1 MLKTLGAVCFWG
13 FYLLFIE
20 CLTDHYYKWGNFINM
35 IKILSTPLNFIG
47 DLWFLFTFEDKL
59 KINPMKKVEAII
71 RKSKFS
77 SVKKALHEVGINFF
91 SYWDVTGLGNEKEG
105 HVYRGVSYSTSDIQ
119 RRYLSIVVNDDYEE
133 VTINAILTAG
143 STGDVGDGKIFV
155 SQIDEVYR
163 IRTGEKGG
171 NTLK

>member
-1 MLKTLGAVCFWG
+1 
-13 FYLLFIE
+13 
-20 CLTDHYYKWGNFINM
+20 
-35 IKILSTPLNFIG
+35 
-47 DLWFLFTFEDKL
+47 
-59 KINPMKKVEAII
+59 MKKVEAII

-77 SVKKALHEVGINFF
+77 TVKDALHEVGVNFF

-119 RRYLSIVVNDDYEE
+119 RRYLSIVVNDDFEDI
-133 VTINAILTAG
+133 TIKAILESA

-155 SQIDEVYR
+155 SDIKEVYR

-171 NTLK
+171 QTLK